1 MIFVVI
7 AIIAILASMLL
18 PALNQARATAKKTA
32 CLNNL
37 RQSLSGIN
45 FYAGDFKGVFN
56 CLINHTGG
64 SENSDN
70 WVSTL
75 YGGDYY
81 KFPEYIKNR
90 KAFICPAAV
99 MPKVSHRNTAFA
111 MYNRRRDDTYYQKK
125 EYFGDFCVKNA
136 NGFVSYAQDKFR
148 QPSQFVL
155 LADSYCGDMSSSYFG
170 MPYYY
175 FSPMKIDSLTS
186 GAGIQL
192 FHQNR
197 SNVGFVDGHAGT
209 MNAQELYESPA
220 KITHTFDQNGI
231 PQNIEE

>member
-1 MIFVVI
+1 MINILHIKKQGNCFSI
-7 AIIAILASMLL
+7 KYFYFHGQALPII
-18 PALNQARATAKKTA
+18 
-32 CLNNL
+32 
-37 RQSLSGIN
+37 
-45 FYAGDFKGVFN
+45 
-56 CLINHTGG
+56 
-64 SENSDN
+64 
-70 WVSTL
+70 
-75 YGGDYY
+75 
-81 KFPEYIKNR
+81 
-90 KAFICPAAV
+90 
-99 MPKVSHRNTAFA
+99 RN
-111 MYNRRRDDTYYQKK
+111 TYYQKK